1 VKHETLG
8 GCEMREVIRVHTQ
21 QRLYGGRFG
30 TIPSSEGLVSDMDDV
45 PLSVGGMAGG
55 GPRPSPLR

>member
-1 VKHETLG
+1 
-8 GCEMREVIRVHTQ
+8 MREVIRVHTQ